1 MTHVSYRKAIEWIA
15 GNEDTTDVEGEDPD
29 GWIASINMSMVA
41 DLWDKPIEKVIADIR
56 RLLGKGAPPRHV
68 RKGTDG

>member
-1 MTHVSYRKAIEWIA
+1 
-15 GNEDTTDVEGEDPD
+15 
-29 GWIASINMSMVA
+29 MSMVA